1 MQGKRQFRLSP
12 ILWFIYHFVRNL
24 AWVST
29 RVFYKNKIIIGKENL
44 KIEGAA
50 IVISNHPSTLLDV
63 FNVGPE
69 IHRNMFFLANYG
81 LFKHPVSRWVFSRL
95 YCIPVKR
102 KEDVGEG
109 EARDNDAAFAA
120 SFEHLAKGGILF
132 IAPEG
137 VSFMNRWVRPFKTG
151 TARIAL
157 GAEKH
162 NKTNDLNLKIIPC
175 GVSYNAPNLFR
186 SWVVVEAGKPIVVQ
200 DWINEYKGSPENAV
214 DAFTTYLEEKV
225 ATLSINARDERG
237 ESFINQVETILE
249 NSDCLP
255 QKEAYYRS
263 KKVISKHLD
272 NQNLVTEVNA
282 YHITLRHNNL
292 TDIGI
297 VLHQKNYP
305 LLRLIWRFI
314 SLIVGLPLA
323 ILGNLFW
330 FLPCFIPWFVAR
342 KMKLYI
348 GYDSNIKIILGII
361 TIPLMAWFT
370 YKLGLQLF
378 QSPILSM
385 FFVVYLVLL
394 GFFLE
399 YYEQN
404 LRNFQEGIKTFRF
417 AYSQKDAFNTM
428 VEKRARIIK
437 ELE

>member
-1 MQGKRQFRLSP
+1 MQGQPQFRLSP

-24 AWVST
+24 AWIST
-29 RVFYKNKIIIGKENL
+29 RIFYKKKTIIGQENL
-44 KIEGAA
+44 KIEGSA

-69 IHRNMFFLANYG
+69 IRRNMFFLANYG

-102 KEDVGEG
+102 KEDVEEG
-109 EARDNDAAFAA
+109 EARDNDAAFEA

-157 GAEKH
+157 GAEKRS
-162 NKTNDLNLKIIPC
+162 NGILNLKIIPC
-175 GVSYNAPNLFR
+175 GVSYDAPNLFR
-186 SWVVVEAGKPIVVQ
+186 SSVVVEAGKPIIVQ
-200 DWINEYKGSPENAV
+200 DWINTYKGKPEDAV

-225 ATLSINARDERG
+225 AALSINAHHERG
-237 ESFINQVETILE
+237 ELFINQVETMLE
-249 NSDCLP
+249 NSHSLP

-263 KKVISKHLD
+263 KNILEKHLE
-272 NQNLVTEVNA
+272 NQTLMNEVND
-282 YHITLRHNNL
+282 YNVSLKNSGL
-292 TDIGI
+292 KDIGV
-297 VLHQKNYP
+297 VLQTRNYP
-305 LLRLIWRFI
+305 LLRLIWRFF
-314 SLIVGLPLA
+314 SLIIGLPLA
-323 ILGNLFW
+323 VLGNLFW
-330 FLPCFIPWFVAR
+330 FIPCFIPWFVAR

-348 GYDSNIKIILGII
+348 GYDSNIKILLGIF

-370 YKLGLQLF
+370 YKLGLQFF
-378 QSPILSM
+378 QSPMLSA
-385 FFVVYLVLL
+385 FFVGYLVFL

-404 LRNFQEGIKTFRF
+404 LEKFLEGMKAFMFANSKKETFSRLI
-417 AYSQKDAFNTM
+417 
-428 VEKRARIIK
+428 EKRNEIIG
-437 ELE
+437 EL

>member
-1 MQGKRQFRLSP
+1 MQEKRQFRLSP

-24 AWVST
+24 AWIST
-29 RVFYKNKIIIGKENL
+29 RVFYKKKIIIGKENL

-102 KEDVGEG
+102 KEDVEEG
-109 EARDNDAAFAA
+109 EARDNDAAFEA

-157 GAEKH
+157 GAEKR
-162 NKTNDLNLKIIPC
+162 NNNALNLKIIPS

-186 SWVVVEAGKPIVVQ
+186 SWVVVETGKPIVVK
-200 DWINEYKGSPENAV
+200 DWLNEYKGSPDDAI

-225 ATLSINARDERG
+225 AALSINTRDERG
-237 ESFINQVETILE
+237 ELFINQVETMYE
-249 NSDCLP
+249 NSHCLP

-263 KKVISKHLD
+263 KNVLSKHLD
-272 NQNLVTEVNA
+272 NQNLVTDINT
-282 YHITLRHNNL
+282 YHVSLKHEGL
-292 TDIGI
+292 TDLGV
-297 VLHQKNYP
+297 VLQQRNYP
-305 LLRLIWRFI
+305 LLRLFWRLI

-323 ILGNLFW
+323 VLGNLFW
-330 FLPCFIPWFVAR
+330 FVPCFIPWFVAR

-361 TIPLMAWFT
+361 TIPFMAWLT

-378 QSPILSM
+378 QSSMLSA
-385 FFVVYLVLL
+385 FFVIYLMLL
-394 GFFLE
+394 GYFLE

-404 LRNFQEGIKTFRF
+404 LNKLLEGMKTFSF
-417 AYSQKDAFNTM
+417 ASSRKDTFYSFI
-428 VEKRARIIK
+428 EKRARIIK

>member
-1 MQGKRQFRLSP
+1 MQGQRQFRLSP

-24 AWVST
+24 AWIST
-29 RVFYKNKIIIGKENL
+29 RVFYKNKTIIGQENL
-44 KIEGAA
+44 KIESAA

-69 IHRNMFFLANYG
+69 TRRNMFFLANYG

-102 KEDVGEG
+102 KEDVEEG
-109 EARDNDAAFAA
+109 EARDNDAAFEA

-157 GAEKH
+157 GAEKR
-162 NKTNDLNLKIIPC
+162 NNGALNLKIIPS

-186 SWVVVEAGKPIVVQ
+186 SNVVVEYGKQIDVQ
-200 DWINEYKGSPENAV
+200 DWMHNYKGKPEDAV
-214 DAFTTYLEEKV
+214 DAFTNHLEEIVGK
-225 ATLSINARDERG
+225 LSINARNERG
-237 ESFINQVETILE
+237 ELFITKVEKMLE
-249 NSDCLP
+249 NSHALP
-255 QKEAYYRS
+255 QKEDYSRS
-263 KKVISKHLD
+263 KNILDKHLD
-272 NQNLVTEVNA
+272 NDTLINEVND
-282 YHITLRHNNL
+282 YHILL
-292 TDIGI
+292 TKEGLKDIGI
-297 VLHQKNYP
+297 VLQAKNYP
-305 LLRLIWRFI
+305 LLRLIWRLV
-314 SLIVGLPLA
+314 SLIIGLPLA

-348 GYDSNIKIILGII
+348 GYDSNIKIVLGIF
-361 TIPLMAWFT
+361 TLPLMAWFT
-370 YKLGLQLF
+370 YKFGMHLF
-378 QSPILSM
+378 ESPMLSA
-385 FFVVYLVLL
+385 FFVLYLVLL

-404 LRNFQEGIKTFRF
+404 LEKFLEGMKAFRLAKSKKETFSRMIKKRNE
-417 AYSQKDAFNTM
+417 
-428 VEKRARIIK
+428 IIG
-437 ELE
+437 EL

>member
-1 MQGKRQFRLSP
+1 MQGQRQFRLSP

-24 AWVST
+24 AWLST
-29 RVFYKNKIIIGKENL
+29 RIFYKKKTIIGRENL

-69 IHRNMFFLANYG
+69 IRRNMFFLANYG

-102 KEDVGEG
+102 KEDVEEG
-109 EARDNDAAFAA
+109 EARDNDAAFEA

-157 GAEKH
+157 GAEKR
-162 NKTNDLNLKIIPC
+162 NNGTLNLKIIPS

-186 SWVVVEAGKPIVVQ
+186 SNVVIEYGTQIDVRDWMYNYKGKPE
-200 DWINEYKGSPENAV
+200 DAV
-214 DAFTTYLEEKV
+214 DAFTNHLEEIVGK
-225 ATLSINARDERG
+225 LSINARNERG
-237 ESFINQVETILE
+237 ELFITKVEKMLE
-249 NSDCLP
+249 NSHALP
-255 QKEAYYRS
+255 PKEDYSRS
-263 KKVISKHLD
+263 KDILSKHLD
-272 NQNLVTEVNA
+272 NEFLVDNVKD
-282 YHITLRHNNL
+282 YDVSL
-292 TDIGI
+292 TQAGLKDIGV
-297 VLHQKNYP
+297 VLQAKNYP
-305 LLRLIWRFI
+305 LLRLIWRLV

-348 GYDSNIKIILGII
+348 GYDSNIKVVLGIFTLPI
-361 TIPLMAWFT
+361 MALFT
-370 YKLGLQLF
+370 YKFGMQFF
-378 QSPILSM
+378 QNPILAA
-385 FFVVYLVLL
+385 FFVLYLVLL

-404 LRNFQEGIKTFRF
+404 LQKFWEGMKAYRF
-417 AYSQKDAFNTM
+417 ANSHRETFDGM
-428 VEKRARIIK
+428 IGKRDRIIN
-437 ELE
+437 ELN

>member
-1 MQGKRQFRLSP
+1 MQGQRQFRLSP

-24 AWVST
+24 AWIST
-29 RVFYKNKIIIGKENL
+29 RVFYKNKTIIGQENL
-44 KIEGAA
+44 KIESAA

-69 IHRNMFFLANYG
+69 TRRNMFFLANYG

-102 KEDVGEG
+102 KEDVEEG
-109 EARDNDAAFAA
+109 EARDNDAAFEA

-157 GAEKH
+157 GAEKR
-162 NKTNDLNLKIIPC
+162 NNGALNLKIIPS

-186 SWVVVEAGKPIVVQ
+186 SNVVVEYGTQIDVQ
-200 DWINEYKGSPENAV
+200 DWMHNYKGKPEDAV
-214 DAFTTYLEEKV
+214 DAFTNHLEEIVGK
-225 ATLSINARDERG
+225 LSINARNERG
-237 ESFINQVETILE
+237 ELFITKVEKMLE
-249 NSDCLP
+249 NSHALP
-255 QKEAYYRS
+255 QKEDYSRS
-263 KKVISKHLD
+263 KNILDKHLD
-272 NQNLVTEVNA
+272 NDTLINEVND
-282 YHITLRHNNL
+282 YHILL
-292 TDIGI
+292 TKEGLKDIGI
-297 VLHQKNYP
+297 VLQAKNYP
-305 LLRLIWRFI
+305 LLRLIWRLV
-314 SLIVGLPLA
+314 SLIIGLPLA

-348 GYDSNIKIILGII
+348 GYDSNIKIVLGIF
-361 TIPLMAWFT
+361 TLPLMAWFT
-370 YKLGLQLF
+370 YKFGMHLF
-378 QSPILSM
+378 ESPMLSA
-385 FFVVYLVLL
+385 FFVLYLVLL

-404 LRNFQEGIKTFRF
+404 LEKFLEGMKAFRLAKSKKETFSRMIKKRNE
-417 AYSQKDAFNTM
+417 
-428 VEKRARIIK
+428 IIG
-437 ELE
+437 EL